1 MRLPILSLFS
11 LLALAPGARALEPR
25 LEQLVPDDAAIFF
38 AVHDVPAQRTDFAA
52 SAFGRAWADPGIA
65 RFFAPLA
72 EEPRLAEVSG
82 KIKAETGYT
91 PSELLDFAAGDILVF
106 VPAGKL
112 RFDAN
117 DEGAEVLV
125 LLEVGENEG
134 KLRELMAAQAKKN
147 ARPGDLDPTEDYNGV
162 TLHIR
167 PEPPAAPEVPATADP
182 ASPAPAGTS
191 AKKHRPLVWA
201 LHAGRWILST
211 DRELVTGALDALAAG
226 GLTPSLAS
234 SPDYLS
240 ALDRAGGKADYLLG
254 ADFKRVYPALAAAVE
269 SNQKANPKPNPL
281 GVEPSTLLAALGLD
295 VIDGFYLSATT
306 DGGVAR
312 ADALLAFHEARGL
325 MGLLAYRDGP
335 VARPDWVPAEW
346 FNVSS
351 QNFSLPEAYVALET
365 MLERASPMLSGLV
378 QGQLKGMERKLGVEL
393 KRDLVG
399 SLGTSFVSGYA
410 LPSGSDAEKPPAYDE
425 LDQFVA
431 VALADAA
438 TFERALEAVKAAT
451 LPPGDASPLQKRDY
465 LGHALYSL
473 QGGEGARGVSYA
485 IADGWLLVSVGGPG
499 PVESVLQRLRTPEP
513 EGSFWRR
520 ADVRAAL
527 EPVPADA
534 FSVQH
539 TDLTVLLASVA
550 ASLVKV
556 QAAQG
561 EGGSKFLEVSAQP
574 TRAELAKFFKYTVSH
589 GRRVPA
595 GFQFHSEGPAN

>member
-1 MRLPILSLFS
+1 MRLPLRSLASLIL
-11 LLALAPGARALEPR
+11 AAPWAQALEPR
-25 LEQLVPDDAAIFF
+25 LEQLVPDDAAAFI

-72 EEPRLAEVSG
+72 EEPRLAELAE

-91 PSELLDFAAGDILVF
+91 PVELLDFAAGDILVF
-106 VPAGKL
+106 IPASKL
-112 RFDAN
+112 RFASN
-117 DEGAEVLV
+117 DEGAELLV
-125 LLEVGENEG
+125 LLEVGENEA
-134 KLRELMAAQAKKN
+134 KLRELIAVQAKNN
-147 ARPGDLDPTEDYNGV
+147 ARPGDLDTTEDYNGV

-167 PEPPAAPEVPATADP
+167 PETPDAPEDAAAADP
-182 ASPAPAGTS
+182 SAPAKTKA
-191 AKKHRPLVWA
+191 AKNRQPLVWA

-226 GLTPSLAS
+226 GVTPSLAS
-234 SPDYLS
+234 SPDYVA
-240 ALDRAGGKADYLLG
+240 ALDRAGGKADFLLG
-254 ADFKRVYPALAAAVE
+254 ADFKRVYPALAGAVE
-269 SNQKANPKPNPL
+269 ANQKANPKPNPL

-295 VIDGFYLSATT
+295 AIDGFYLSATT

-351 QNFSLPEAYVALET
+351 QIFSLPDAYAALET
-365 MLERASPMLSGLV
+365 MLDRASPMLAGLV
-378 QGQLKGMERKLGVEL
+378 QGQLKGMERKLGIEL

-399 SLGTSFVSGYA
+399 SLGASFVGGYA
-410 LPSGSDAEKPPAYDE
+410 LPSGSDADKPPAYDE
-425 LDQFVA
+425 LDQFIG

-451 LPPGDASPLQKRDY
+451 LPPGENSPLKKRDY
-465 LGHALYSL
+465 LGQALYTF
-473 QGGEGARGVSYA
+473 QNGEDARGVSYA
-485 IADGWLLVSVGGPG
+485 IAEGWLLVSVGGAG
-499 PVESVLQRLRTPEP
+499 PIESVLQRLRTPNP
-513 EGSFWRR
+513 DGSFWRR

-561 EGGSKFLEVSAQP
+561 EGGSKFIDPSAQP
-574 TRAELAKFFKYTVSH
+574 TRAELANFFKYTVSH
-589 GRRVPA
+589 GRRVPV
-595 GFQFHSEGPAN
+595 GFQFHTEGPAN

>member
-1 MRLPILSLFS
+1 MRLPLRSLALL
-11 LLALAPGARALEPR
+11 LLAAPWARALEPR
-25 LEQLVPDDAAIFF
+25 LEQLVPDDAAAFI

-52 SAFGRAWADPGIA
+52 SAFGRAWTDPGIA

-72 EEPRLAEVSG
+72 EEPRLAELSG
-82 KIKAETGYT
+82 KIKDETGYT
-91 PSELLDFAAGDILVF
+91 PVELLDFAVGDILVF
-106 VPAGKL
+106 IPASKL
-112 RFDAN
+112 RFASD

-125 LLEVGENEG
+125 LLEVGDNEA
-134 KLRELMAAQAKKN
+134 KLRELIAVQARKN
-147 ARPGDLDPTEDYNGV
+147 ARPGDLDSTEDYNGV

-167 PEPPAAPEVPATADP
+167 PKTPAAPEDAAAADP
-182 ASPAPAGTS
+182 SAPAKTKA
-191 AKKHRPLVWA
+191 AKTRQPLVWA

-226 GLTPSLAS
+226 GLAPSLAS
-234 SPDYLS
+234 SPDYVA

-269 SNQKANPKPNPL
+269 ANQKANPKPNPL

-295 VIDGFYLSATT
+295 AIDGFYLSATT
-306 DGGVAR
+306 DDGIAR
-312 ADALLAFHEARGL
+312 ADALLAFHEARGI

-351 QNFSLPEAYVALET
+351 QNFSLPEAYAALET
-365 MLERASPMLSGLV
+365 MLERASPMLAGLV

-399 SLGTSFVSGYA
+399 SLGASFIGGYA
-410 LPSGSDAEKPPAYDE
+410 LPPGSDADKPPAYDE
-425 LDQFVA
+425 LDQFVG
-431 VALADAA
+431 VALSDAA
-438 TFERALEAVKAAT
+438 NFERALEAVKAAT
-451 LPPGDASPLQKRDY
+451 LPPGENSPLKKRDY
-465 LGHALYSL
+465 LGHALYTF
-473 QGGEGARGVSYA
+473 QGGEGARGFSYA
-485 IADGWLLVSVGGPG
+485 IAEGWLLVSVGGAG
-499 PVESVLQRLRTPEP
+499 PVESVLQSLRTPNP
-513 EGSFWRR
+513 DASFWRR
-520 ADVRAAL
+520 ADIRTAL

-561 EGGSKFLEVSAQP
+561 EGGSKFIDPSAQP
-574 TRAELAKFFKYTVSH
+574 TRADLANFFKYTVSH